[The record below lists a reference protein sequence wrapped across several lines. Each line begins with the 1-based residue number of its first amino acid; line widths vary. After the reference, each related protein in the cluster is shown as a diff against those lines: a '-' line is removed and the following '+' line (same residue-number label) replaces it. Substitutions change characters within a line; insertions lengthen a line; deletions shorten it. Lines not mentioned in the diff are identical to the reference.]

1 MLLATV
7 GFLMLFVMMFLLF
20 KGKTIPLV
28 VFITVPVIAA
38 FAGGFSVPE
47 VSEFVKAGITK
58 TSSMAVLFIFSV
70 TFFGLMSDAGMFDAV
85 VDKLVEKAG
94 TNVVC
99 VAAVTAV
106 VAIFSHL
113 DGATVTTVLVTVPA
127 LLPLYKKLNI
137 RPQLLLLIVGAG
149 MGVMNLLPWGGPVAR
164 ASAVLGM
171 DPNELWHVMIPVQ
184 ILGIA
189 TTIGVAVLAA
199 MREVKYFGAGK
210 ITATHEDTV
219 EEIKEKNESEN
230 LKRPKLLFFNFA
242 LTAGVLALLLI
253 DVFPTYFVFM
263 IGCCFALI
271 VNYPDPKEQ
280 KNRIK
285 AHAPAALD
293 VSAVMLSAGIMVGVL
308 GKSGMLEAMT
318 VPLLKII
325 PAALASHLHILL
337 GTVALPLGTMLGTDS
352 YFYGLM
358 PLAIEVGKNFQIPAL
373 TMAVAMMIG
382 KNLALFISPL
392 VPATFLGIGLAE
404 IELKDHLKY
413 SFGWLWATGMIMLAF
428 SVVIGMIAL

>member
-94 TNVVC
+94 TNVIS
-99 VAAVTAV
+99 VAVVTAV

-127 LLPLYKKLNI
+127 LLPLYKRLNI

-171 DPNELWHVMIPVQ
+171 DPNELWHIMLPVQ

-189 TTIGVAVLAA
+189 TTIGIAALAA

-263 IGCCFALI
+263 IGCCFALV

>member
-1 MLLATV
+1 MLLAVV
-7 GFLMLFVMMFLLF
+7 GFFMLFVMMFLLF

-28 VFITVPVIAA
+28 VFITVPIIAA

-47 VSEFVKAGITK
+47 VSGFVKAGITK

-99 VAAVTAV
+99 VAVVTAV

-171 DPNELWHVMIPVQ
+171 DPNELWHVMIPIQ
-184 ILGIA
+184 ILGIV
-189 TTIGVAVLAA
+189 TTIAVAALAA
-199 MREVKYFGAGK
+199 MREVKYFGAGV
-210 ITATHEDTV
+210 ITHSEEFTV
-219 EEIKEKNESEN
+219 DESEGKSLQEN

-263 IGCCFALI
+263 IGCCLALL

-318 VPLLKII
+318 KPLLTII
-325 PAALASHLHILL
+325 PTAFANHLHIIL
-337 GTVALPLGTMLGTDS
+337 GSVALPLGTMLGTDS

-373 TMAVAMMIG
+373 TMAIAMMIG

-404 IELKDHLKY
+404 IELKEHLKY
-413 SFGWLWATGMIMLAF
+413 SFGWLWATGMIMLVFA
-428 SVVIGMIAL
+428 VMIGMIGL

>member
-1 MLLATV
+1 MLLAVV

-38 FAGGFSVPE
+38 FIAGFSVPE
-47 VSEFVKAGITK
+47 VVEFIKKGITK
-58 TSSMAVLFIFSV
+58 TSPMAVLFIFSV

-85 VDKLVEKAG
+85 VDKLVAKAG
-94 TNVVC
+94 TNVVSIA
-99 VAAVTAV
+99 VVTAL

-127 LLPLYKKLNI
+127 FLPLYRKLNI

-164 ASAVLGM
+164 ASTVLGM
-171 DPNELWHVMIPVQ
+171 DPNKLWHVMIPVQ
-184 ILGIA
+184 ILGIV
-189 TTIGVAVLAA
+189 TTVTVAVLAA
-199 MREVKYFGAGK
+199 MREVKYHGAGV
-210 ITATHEDTV
+210 ITHSEEVAVDEVEKKDDKED
-219 EEIKEKNESEN
+219 

-253 DVFPTYFVFM
+253 DIFPTYFVFM
-263 IGCCFALI
+263 IGCCVALI

-280 KNRIK
+280 KRRVK

-318 VPLLKII
+318 KPLLVII
-325 PAALASHLHILL
+325 PSALASHLHILL

-358 PLAIEVGKNFQIPAL
+358 PLAIEVGKNYQITGL

-392 VPATFLGIGLAE
+392 VPATFLGIGLAD

-413 SFGWLWATGMIMLAF
+413 SFGWLWATGMVMLVFA
-428 SVVIGMIAL
+428 VMIGMIGL

>member
-94 TNVVC
+94 TNVIS
-99 VAAVTAV
+99 VAVVTAV

-127 LLPLYKKLNI
+127 LLPLYKRLNI

-263 IGCCFALI
+263 IGCCFALV

>member
-263 IGCCFALI
+263 IGCCFALV

>member
-1 MLLATV
+1 MLLAIV

-94 TNVVC
+94 TNVIS
-99 VAAVTAV
+99 VAVVTAV

-127 LLPLYKKLNI
+127 LLPLYKRLNI

-171 DPNELWHVMIPVQ
+171 DPNELWHIMLPVQ

-189 TTIGVAVLAA
+189 TTIGIAALAA

-210 ITATHEDTV
+210 ITAAHEDTV
-219 EEIKEKNESEN
+219 EEIKEKNENEN

-263 IGCCFALI
+263 IGCCFALV

-293 VSAVMLSAGIMVGVL
+293 VSAVMLSAGIMVGIID
-308 GKSGMLEAMT
+308 KSGMLEAMT
-318 VPLLKII
+318 KPLLAII
-325 PAALASHLHILL
+325 PTVLASHLHILL
-337 GTVALPLGTMLGTDS
+337 GTVALPLGTMLGTDP

-373 TMAVAMMIG
+373 TMAIAMMIG

>member
-1 MLLATV
+1 
-7 GFLMLFVMMFLLF
+7 
-20 KGKTIPLV
+20 
-28 VFITVPVIAA
+28 
-38 FAGGFSVPE
+38 
-47 VSEFVKAGITK
+47 
-58 TSSMAVLFIFSV
+58 
-70 TFFGLMSDAGMFDAV
+70 
-85 VDKLVEKAG
+85 
-94 TNVVC
+94 
-99 VAAVTAV
+99 
-106 VAIFSHL
+106 
-113 DGATVTTVLVTVPA
+113 
-127 LLPLYKKLNI
+127 
-137 RPQLLLLIVGAG
+137 

-171 DPNELWHVMIPVQ
+171 DPNELWHIMLPVQ

-189 TTIGVAVLAA
+189 TTIGIAALAA

-210 ITATHEDTV
+210 ITAAHEDTV
-219 EEIKEKNESEN
+219 EEIKEKNENEN

-263 IGCCFALI
+263 IGCCFALV

-293 VSAVMLSAGIMVGVL
+293 VSAVMLSAGIMVGIID
-308 GKSGMLEAMT
+308 KSGMLEAMT
-318 VPLLKII
+318 KPLLAII
-325 PAALASHLHILL
+325 PTVLASHLHILL
-337 GTVALPLGTMLGTDS
+337 GTVALPLGTMLGTDP